1 MTRRRCSRSIDPLKD
16 PTILRPY
23 MFIFSRPFAA
33 VFAAFATSGVFALI
47 AILLEHA
54 GK

>member
-1 MTRRRCSRSIDPLKD
+1 MNPLKD
-16 PTILRPY
+16 PTVPRPY
-23 MFIFSRPFAA
+23 IFIFSRPFAA

-47 AILLEHA
+47 AILFEHA